1 MRPQNTNSFQELA
14 KPFGEIKVDD
24 FADLEAVRQL
34 VVAMQESQQPRLQ
47 PDWCF
52 LDCITAERFFRI
64 DQGQENIHF
73 VLDICEDHLFIL
85 EMEHEDIEELQNNLI
100 ITPLLGE
107 DMTPPRSPLTP
118 SPSPF
123 DTDIENGG
131 NEIEKLL
138 VKKLEK
144 KAENIQPIPTV
155 GLTPPEAD
163 PLKTTDGILKA
174 ARLGDLKM
182 LTELFGQG
190 YSLLSMDETG
200 KTGLHYGARFGH
212 KDIIQFF
219 LVNASPAIM
228 DRRDNEK
235 GQTALH
241 KAAAYKRRTIC
252 SMLVKA
258 GASLAVTDHCGQSAR
273 QLAQTAEDQELC
285 AFLESKEHLQSPCKE
300 DYETAV

>member
-1 MRPQNTNSFQELA
+1 MFVQELA
-14 KPFGEIKVDD
+14 KPLGEIKVDD
-24 FADLEAVRQL
+24 FADLEAVRHL
-34 VVAMQESQQPRLQ
+34 VENLKEGVQPRLL

-52 LDCITAERFFRI
+52 LDCVTAERFFRI

-73 VLDICEDHLFIL
+73 LLDICEDHLYVL
-85 EMEHEDIEELQNNLI
+85 EMEHEDMEELQNNLT

-123 DTDIENGG
+123 DPEIENGK
-131 NEIEKLL
+131 NEIDKLIL
-138 VKKLEK
+138 RRAAPHESPP
-144 KAENIQPIPTV
+144 AIPTV
-155 GLTPPEAD
+155 GLTPPEGES
-163 PLKTTDGILKA
+163 LKTTDGILKA

-182 LTELFGQG
+182 LTELFHQG

-212 KDIIQFF
+212 KEIIQFF
-219 LVNASPAIM
+219 LVNAVPAIV
-228 DRRDNEK
+228 DQKDNEK

-252 SMLVKA
+252 SMLVNA
-258 GASLAVTDHCGQSAR
+258 GASLNIPDSCGQSAR
-273 QLAQTAEDQELC
+273 QLAAAAEDHELC
-285 AFLESKEHLQSPCKE
+285 AFLESQENFQEHCSKE
-300 DYETAV
+300 DFETAV

>member
-1 MRPQNTNSFQELA
+1 M
-14 KPFGEIKVDD
+14 DD

-34 VVAMQESQQPRLQ
+34 VVTIQENNQHRLL

-52 LDCITAERFFRI
+52 LDSVTAERFFRI
-64 DQGQENIHF
+64 DRAQENLHF
-73 VLDICEDHLFIL
+73 LLDICEDHLFIL
-85 EMEHEDIEELQNNLI
+85 EMEHEDIEELQNNLT
-100 ITPLLGE
+100 ITPDHLAGE

-123 DTDIENGG
+123 ETEIENGI
-131 NEIEKLL
+131 NE
-138 VKKLEK
+138 LEK
-144 KAENIQPIPTV
+144 SRTPQLIMRKTSSDTLVPTTTTTEPSRKIPTV
-155 GLTPPEAD
+155 GLTPPED
-163 PLKTTDGILKA
+163 MVHQKTTDGILKA
-174 ARLGDLKM
+174 SRLGDLKM

-219 LVNASPAIM
+219 LINASPAIM
-228 DRRDNEK
+228 DRQDNEK

-252 SMLVKA
+252 SMLVNA
-258 GASLAVTDHCGQSAR
+258 GASLAVVDDCGLSAR
-273 QLAQTAEDQELC
+273 ELAGAAEDLELC
-285 AFLESKEHLQSPCKE
+285 SFLESQENFQVHCKE